1 MILSPALT
9 LVGKAKPVLKGR
21 KIGALV
27 TDGADG
33 DRLQALRDALEREG
47 AELAIVA
54 PKIGGV
60 RLKSGK
66 HLATDMALS
75 GAPSVFFDAVAIFA
89 SAEGIKPL
97 LKNSAAIDWVR
108 DAFGHLKVIGH
119 TSAAQ
124 PLFAKASIADDLDEG
139 VIELDGR
146 RECRAI
152 HRGREAAARVG
163 SRGSPLRKRRMT
175 AASTAPASAEVI
187 SLADDRASIRRRLLQ
202 RSARDVAEKAFARA
216 GDYDEDGAYPAA
228 DVAALHESGLLT
240 AVLPVKC
247 GGAGLT
253 GLSLSEVLRSIGSG
267 SLPLGRLFEGHVNA
281 LELVL
286 RYGND
291 RRVELVAEEA
301 RAGKLFGV
309 WNTDD
314 ANGLRLIH
322 RHGRSW
328 LEGRKV
334 LASGAGHIERPLVTA
349 TDENGR
355 RLIVLPKLGVPDR
368 ADLSRWTAQG
378 MRASA
383 TGAVDFT
390 GVEIEPMEIVGREG
404 DYERQPWF
412 SAGAWRFAAVHLG
425 GMERLFDLLR
435 RHLQE
440 TNRGQDP
447 HQAARLGR
455 AAMAVETA
463 RLWVAQAAST
473 TEAPLG
479 SRAPE
484 QLVAYVNLARL
495 AVEAA
500 ALDLMQLAQRSV
512 GLQAFMRPNPIERI
526 SRDLATYLR
535 QPGPDRALT
544 DAAAW
549 VLAQPV
555 GAQDL
560 WR

>member
-1 MILSPALT
+1 
-9 LVGKAKPVLKGR
+9 
-21 KIGALV
+21 
-27 TDGADG
+27 
-33 DRLQALRDALEREG
+33 
-47 AELAIVA
+47 
-54 PKIGGV
+54 
-60 RLKSGK
+60 
-66 HLATDMALS
+66 
-75 GAPSVFFDAVAIFA
+75 
-89 SAEGIKPL
+89 
-97 LKNSAAIDWVR
+97 
-108 DAFGHLKVIGH
+108 
-119 TSAAQ
+119 
-124 PLFAKASIADDLDEG
+124 
-139 VIELDGR
+139 
-146 RECRAI
+146 
-152 HRGREAAARVG
+152 
-163 SRGSPLRKRRMT
+163 MT
-175 AASTAPASAEVI
+175 AASAAPTSAEVI
-187 SLADDRASIRRRLLQ
+187 SLSAERASIRSRLLQ
-202 RSARDVAEKAFARA
+202 GRAREVGEKAFARA
-216 GDYDEDGAYPAA
+216 GAYDEDGAFPDA
-228 DVAALHESGLLT
+228 DVNALHESGVLT
-240 AVLPVKC
+240 AVLPVSY
-247 GGAGLT
+247 GGAGLS
-253 GLSLSEVLRSIGSG
+253 GLCLSEVLQSIGSG

-286 RYGND
+286 RYGD
-291 RRVELVAEEA
+291 QEQVDLIAEEA

-322 RHGRSW
+322 RYGRSW

-355 RLIVLPKLGVPDR
+355 RLIVLPRLGAPAR
-368 ADLSRWTAQG
+368 ADLSRWTAHG

-390 GVEIEPMEIVGREG
+390 DVEIDRIEIVGGKG

-425 GMERLFDLLR
+425 GMKRLFDLLR
-435 RHLQE
+435 KHLQE

-447 HQAARLGR
+447 HQAARLGQ
-455 AAMAVETA
+455 ATMAVETA
-463 RLWVAQAAST
+463 RLWVAQAASS

-479 SRAPE
+479 SRAPD

-495 AVEAA
+495 SVEAA
-500 ALDLMQLAQRSV
+500 ALELMQLVQRSV

-549 VLAQPV
+549 ILAQPV
-555 GAQDL
+555 AVQDL

>member
-1 MILSPALT
+1 
-9 LVGKAKPVLKGR
+9 
-21 KIGALV
+21 
-27 TDGADG
+27 
-33 DRLQALRDALEREG
+33 
-47 AELAIVA
+47 
-54 PKIGGV
+54 
-60 RLKSGK
+60 
-66 HLATDMALS
+66 
-75 GAPSVFFDAVAIFA
+75 
-89 SAEGIKPL
+89 
-97 LKNSAAIDWVR
+97 
-108 DAFGHLKVIGH
+108 
-119 TSAAQ
+119 
-124 PLFAKASIADDLDEG
+124 
-139 VIELDGR
+139 
-146 RECRAI
+146 
-152 HRGREAAARVG
+152 
-163 SRGSPLRKRRMT
+163 MT
-175 AASTAPASAEVI
+175 AATASQPSAEVI
-187 SLADDRASIRRRLLQ
+187 SLTDERASIRWRLLQ
-202 RSARDVAEKAFARA
+202 RSARDVSEKAFARA
-216 GDYDEDGAYPAA
+216 GEYDEDGAFPAA
-228 DVAALHESGLLT
+228 DVAALHEAGLLT
-240 AVLPVKC
+240 AVLPLKF

-253 GLSLSEVLRSIGSG
+253 GLSLSEVLRSVGSG

-291 RRVELVAEEA
+291 RRVKLVAEEA
-301 RAGKLFGV
+301 QAGKLFGV

-355 RLIVLPKLGVPDR
+355 RMIVLPKLGAPDR
-368 ADLSRWTAQG
+368 ADVSRWSAQG

-390 GVEIEPMEIVGREG
+390 GVEIQPLEIVGREG

-412 SAGAWRFAAVHLG
+412 SSGAWRFTAVHLG

-440 TNRGQDP
+440 TDRGHDP

-473 TEAPLG
+473 TEGSLG

-549 VLAQPV
+549 LLAQPV
-555 GAQDL
+555 SAQDL

>member
-1 MILSPALT
+1 
-9 LVGKAKPVLKGR
+9 
-21 KIGALV
+21 
-27 TDGADG
+27 
-33 DRLQALRDALEREG
+33 
-47 AELAIVA
+47 
-54 PKIGGV
+54 
-60 RLKSGK
+60 
-66 HLATDMALS
+66 
-75 GAPSVFFDAVAIFA
+75 
-89 SAEGIKPL
+89 
-97 LKNSAAIDWVR
+97 
-108 DAFGHLKVIGH
+108 
-119 TSAAQ
+119 
-124 PLFAKASIADDLDEG
+124 
-139 VIELDGR
+139 
-146 RECRAI
+146 
-152 HRGREAAARVG
+152 
-163 SRGSPLRKRRMT
+163 MT
-175 AASTAPASAEVI
+175 AVSAVPASAEVI
-187 SLADDRASIRRRLLQ
+187 SLADERASIRRRLLQ
-202 RSARDVAEKAFARA
+202 RSARDVAEQAFARA

-228 DVAALHESGLLT
+228 DVAALHASGLLT
-240 AVLPVKC
+240 AALPLKY

-253 GLSLSEVLRSIGSG
+253 GVSLSEILRSIGSG

-286 RYGND
+286 RYGNHQ
-291 RRVELVAEEA
+291 RTQLVADEA
-301 RAGKLFGV
+301 RAGTLFGV

-328 LEGRKV
+328 LEGRKI

-355 RLIVLPKLGVPDR
+355 RLMVLPKMGGSDR

-390 GVEIEPMEIVGREG
+390 GVEIEPIEIVGGEG

-440 TNRGQDP
+440 TTRGQDP

-463 RLWVAQAAST
+463 ALWLAKAASS

-495 AVEAA
+495 SVEAA
-500 ALDLMQLAQRSV
+500 ALELMQLVQRSV

-549 VLAQPV
+549 ILAQPV
-555 GAQDL
+555 SVQDL

>member
-1 MILSPALT
+1 
-9 LVGKAKPVLKGR
+9 
-21 KIGALV
+21 
-27 TDGADG
+27 
-33 DRLQALRDALEREG
+33 
-47 AELAIVA
+47 
-54 PKIGGV
+54 
-60 RLKSGK
+60 
-66 HLATDMALS
+66 
-75 GAPSVFFDAVAIFA
+75 
-89 SAEGIKPL
+89 
-97 LKNSAAIDWVR
+97 
-108 DAFGHLKVIGH
+108 
-119 TSAAQ
+119 
-124 PLFAKASIADDLDEG
+124 
-139 VIELDGR
+139 
-146 RECRAI
+146 
-152 HRGREAAARVG
+152 
-163 SRGSPLRKRRMT
+163 MT
-175 AASTAPASAEVI
+175 AVSAVPASADVI
-187 SLADDRASIRRRLLQ
+187 SLPDERESIRRRLLQ
-202 RSARDVAEKAFARA
+202 RSAREVAEQAFARA
-216 GDYDEDGAYPAA
+216 DDYDEDGAYPAA

-240 AVLPVKC
+240 AVLPLKYR
-247 GGAGLT
+247 GAGLT
-253 GLSLSEVLRSIGSG
+253 GLSLSEILRSIGSG

-286 RYGND
+286 RYGNHQRID
-291 RRVELVAEEA
+291 LVAAET

-328 LEGRKV
+328 LEGRKI

-355 RLIVLPKLGVPDR
+355 RLMVLPKMAGSDR
-368 ADLSRWTAQG
+368 ADLSAWRAQG

-390 GVEIEPMEIVGREG
+390 GVEIEPIEIVGREG

-447 HQAARLGR
+447 HQAARLGG
-455 AAMAVETA
+455 AAMATETA
-463 RLWVAQAAST
+463 RLWVTQAASIA
-473 TEAPLG
+473 EAPLG

-495 AVEAA
+495 AVEAG
-500 ALDLMQLAQRSV
+500 ALDLMQLVQRSV
-512 GLQAFMRPNPIERI
+512 GLQAFLRPNPIERI

-544 DAAAW
+544 DAATW
-549 VLAQPV
+549 ILAQPV

>member
-1 MILSPALT
+1 VIAM
-9 LVGKAKPVLKGR
+9 
-21 KIGALV
+21 GAV
-27 TDGADG
+27 
-33 DRLQALRDALEREG
+33 
-47 AELAIVA
+47 
-54 PKIGGV
+54 
-60 RLKSGK
+60 
-66 HLATDMALS
+66 
-75 GAPSVFFDAVAIFA
+75 
-89 SAEGIKPL
+89 
-97 LKNSAAIDWVR
+97 
-108 DAFGHLKVIGH
+108 
-119 TSAAQ
+119 
-124 PLFAKASIADDLDEG
+124 
-139 VIELDGR
+139 
-146 RECRAI
+146 
-152 HRGREAAARVG
+152 
-163 SRGSPLRKRRMT
+163 
-175 AASTAPASAEVI
+175 PASAEVI
-187 SLADDRASIRRRLLQ
+187 SLADERASMRRRLLQ
-202 RSARDVAEKAFARA
+202 RSARDVAEKAFSRA
-216 GDYDEDGAYPAA
+216 HEYDEDGAYPAA
-228 DVAALHESGLLT
+228 DVVALHEFGLLT

-247 GGAGLT
+247 GGAGLS
-253 GLSLSEVLRSIGSG
+253 GLCLSEVLRSIGSG

-286 RYGND
+286 RYGNHQ
-291 RRVELVAEEA
+291 RIELVAEEA
-301 RAGKLFGV
+301 RAGRLFGV

-328 LEGRKV
+328 LEGRKI

-349 TDENGR
+349 TNEDGR
-355 RLIVLPKLGVPDR
+355 RLMVLPKLDPSR

-390 GVEIEPMEIVGREG
+390 GVEIKPLEIVGREG

-447 HQAARLGR
+447 HQAARMGG
-455 AAMAVETA
+455 AAMAIETA
-463 RLWVAQAAST
+463 RLWITQAAT
-473 TEAPLG
+473 IAEAPLG

-500 ALDLMQLAQRSV
+500 ALDLMQLVQRSV
-512 GLQAFMRPNPIERI
+512 GLQAFLRPNPIERI

-544 DAAAW
+544 DAATW
-549 VLAQPV
+549 ILAQPV
-555 GAQDL
+555 GVQDL

>member
-1 MILSPALT
+1 MP
-9 LVGKAKPVLKGR
+9 
-21 KIGALV
+21 
-27 TDGADG
+27 
-33 DRLQALRDALEREG
+33 
-47 AELAIVA
+47 
-54 PKIGGV
+54 
-60 RLKSGK
+60 
-66 HLATDMALS
+66 
-75 GAPSVFFDAVAIFA
+75 
-89 SAEGIKPL
+89 
-97 LKNSAAIDWVR
+97 
-108 DAFGHLKVIGH
+108 
-119 TSAAQ
+119 
-124 PLFAKASIADDLDEG
+124 
-139 VIELDGR
+139 R
-146 RECRAI
+146 RE
-152 HRGREAAARVG
+152 
-163 SRGSPLRKRRMT
+163 RRMT
-175 AASTAPASAEVI
+175 AVSAEPASAEVI
-187 SLADDRASIRRRLLQ
+187 SLVAERASIRRILLQ
-202 RSARDVAEKAFARA
+202 RLARDVAEKAFARA
-216 GDYDEDGAYPAA
+216 SEYDEDGAYPAA
-228 DVAALHESGLLT
+228 DVVALHESGLLT
-240 AVLPVKC
+240 AILPAKL

-291 RRVELVAEEA
+291 QRMQLVAGEA

-328 LEGRKV
+328 LEGRKI
-334 LASGAGHIERPLVTA
+334 LASGAGQIERPLVTA
-349 TDENGR
+349 IDENGR
-355 RLIVLPKLGVPDR
+355 RLMVLPKVGGSER
-368 ADLSRWTAQG
+368 ADVSGWRAQG

-390 GVEIEPMEIVGREG
+390 GVEIAPLEIVGCEG

-425 GMERLFDLLR
+425 GMERIFDLLR
-435 RHLQE
+435 RHLEE
-440 TNRGQDP
+440 TNRGKDP
-447 HQAARLGR
+447 HQAARVGR

-463 RLWVAQAAST
+463 RLWVAQAATITS
-473 TEAPLG
+473 APLG
-479 SRAPE
+479 SRPPE

-500 ALDLMQLAQRSV
+500 ALDLMQLVQRSV
-512 GLQAFMRPNPIERI
+512 GLQAFLRPNPIERI

-544 DAAAW
+544 DAATW
-549 VLAQPV
+549 MLAQP
-555 GAQDL
+555 GSIQDL

>member
-1 MILSPALT
+1 
-9 LVGKAKPVLKGR
+9 
-21 KIGALV
+21 
-27 TDGADG
+27 
-33 DRLQALRDALEREG
+33 
-47 AELAIVA
+47 
-54 PKIGGV
+54 
-60 RLKSGK
+60 
-66 HLATDMALS
+66 
-75 GAPSVFFDAVAIFA
+75 
-89 SAEGIKPL
+89 
-97 LKNSAAIDWVR
+97 
-108 DAFGHLKVIGH
+108 
-119 TSAAQ
+119 
-124 PLFAKASIADDLDEG
+124 
-139 VIELDGR
+139 
-146 RECRAI
+146 
-152 HRGREAAARVG
+152 
-163 SRGSPLRKRRMT
+163 MT
-175 AASTAPASAEVI
+175 AASAAPASAEVI
-187 SLADDRASIRRRLLQ
+187 SLADERASIRRRLLH
-202 RSARDVAEKAFARA
+202 RSARDIAEKAFARA
-216 GDYDEDGAYPAA
+216 GEYDEDGAYPAA
-228 DVAALHESGLLT
+228 DVAALRESGLLT
-240 AVLPVKC
+240 AVFPAKF

-253 GLSLSEVLRSIGSG
+253 GLSLGEVLRSIGSG
-267 SLPLGRLFEGHVNA
+267 SLPLGRLFEGHVNT

-286 RYGND
+286 RYGDD
-291 RRVELVAEEA
+291 RRVELVADEA
-301 RAGKLFGV
+301 RAGNLFGV

-314 ANGLRLIH
+314 ANGMRLIH

-349 TDENGR
+349 TDEEGR
-355 RLIVLPKLGVPDR
+355 RLMVLPKLDPGR

-390 GVEIEPMEIVGREG
+390 GVEIEPIEIVGREG

-447 HQAARLGR
+447 HQAARMGG
-455 AAMAVETA
+455 AAMAIETA
-463 RLWVAQAAST
+463 RLWVTQAAT
-473 TEAPLG
+473 IAEAPLG
-479 SRAPE
+479 SEAPE

-500 ALDLMQLAQRSV
+500 ALDLMQLVQRSV
-512 GLQAFMRPNPIERI
+512 GLQAFLRPNPIERI

-549 VLAQPV
+549 ILGQPASV
-555 GAQDL
+555 QDL

>member
-1 MILSPALT
+1 MSPAN
-9 LVGKAKPVLKGR
+9 P
-21 KIGALV
+21 
-27 TDGADG
+27 
-33 DRLQALRDALEREG
+33 
-47 AELAIVA
+47 
-54 PKIGGV
+54 
-60 RLKSGK
+60 
-66 HLATDMALS
+66 
-75 GAPSVFFDAVAIFA
+75 
-89 SAEGIKPL
+89 
-97 LKNSAAIDWVR
+97 
-108 DAFGHLKVIGH
+108 
-119 TSAAQ
+119 
-124 PLFAKASIADDLDEG
+124 
-139 VIELDGR
+139 
-146 RECRAI
+146 
-152 HRGREAAARVG
+152 
-163 SRGSPLRKRRMT
+163 
-175 AASTAPASAEVI
+175 APASAEVI
-187 SLADDRASIRRRLLQ
+187 SLSDERASIRRRLL
-202 RSARDVAEKAFARA
+202 RGRAREVGERAFARA
-216 GDYDEDGAYPAA
+216 GAYDEDGAFPVA
-228 DVAALHESGLLT
+228 DVNALHESGLLT
-240 AVLPVKC
+240 AVFPLRS
-247 GGAGLT
+247 GGAGLS
-253 GLSLSEVLRSIGSG
+253 GLFLSEVLQSIGSG

-286 RYGND
+286 RYGD
-291 RRVELVAEEA
+291 QEQVDLVAEEA
-301 RAGKLFGV
+301 RAGRMFGV

-322 RHGRSW
+322 RYGRSW
-328 LEGRKV
+328 LEGRKI

-355 RLIVLPKLGVPDR
+355 RLIVLPRLGASER
-368 ADLSRWTAQG
+368 ADLSAWKAHG

-390 GVEIEPMEIVGREG
+390 GVDIEPIEIVGGEG

-440 TNRGQDP
+440 TDRGKDP

-463 RLWVAQAAST
+463 RLWVAEAAST
-473 TEAPLG
+473 TDAPLG

-495 AVEAA
+495 SVEAA
-500 ALDLMQLAQRSV
+500 ALELMQLVQRSI

-544 DAAAW
+544 EAAAW
-549 VLAQPV
+549 ILAQPV
-555 GAQDL
+555 SVLDL

>member
-1 MILSPALT
+1 
-9 LVGKAKPVLKGR
+9 
-21 KIGALV
+21 
-27 TDGADG
+27 
-33 DRLQALRDALEREG
+33 
-47 AELAIVA
+47 
-54 PKIGGV
+54 
-60 RLKSGK
+60 
-66 HLATDMALS
+66 
-75 GAPSVFFDAVAIFA
+75 
-89 SAEGIKPL
+89 
-97 LKNSAAIDWVR
+97 
-108 DAFGHLKVIGH
+108 
-119 TSAAQ
+119 
-124 PLFAKASIADDLDEG
+124 
-139 VIELDGR
+139 
-146 RECRAI
+146 
-152 HRGREAAARVG
+152 
-163 SRGSPLRKRRMT
+163 MT
-175 AASTAPASAEVI
+175 AASAGAPASAEVI
-187 SLADDRASIRRRLLQ
+187 SLADERASNRRRLLH
-202 RSARDVAEKAFARA
+202 RSARDIAEKAFARA
-216 GDYDEDGAYPAA
+216 GEYDEDGAYPAA
-228 DVAALHESGLLT
+228 DVAALRESGLLT
-240 AVLPVKC
+240 AVLPAKF

-253 GLSLSEVLRSIGSG
+253 GLSLGEVLRSIGSG
-267 SLPLGRLFEGHVNA
+267 SLPLGRLFEGHVNT

-286 RYGND
+286 RYGDD
-291 RRVELVAEEA
+291 RRVELVADEA
-301 RAGKLFGV
+301 RAGNLFGV

-314 ANGLRLIH
+314 ANGMRLIH

-349 TDENGR
+349 TDEEGR
-355 RLIVLPKLGVPDR
+355 RLMVLPKLDPGR

-390 GVEIEPMEIVGREG
+390 GVEIEPIEIVGREG

-447 HQAARLGR
+447 HQAARMGG
-455 AAMAVETA
+455 AAMAIETA
-463 RLWVAQAAST
+463 RLWVTQAAT
-473 TEAPLG
+473 IAEAPVG
-479 SRAPE
+479 SGAPE

-500 ALDLMQLAQRSV
+500 ALDLMQRVQRSV
-512 GLQAFMRPNPIERI
+512 GLQAFLRPNPIERI

-549 VLAQPV
+549 ILGQPASV
-555 GAQDL
+555 QDL

>member
-1 MILSPALT
+1 
-9 LVGKAKPVLKGR
+9 
-21 KIGALV
+21 
-27 TDGADG
+27 
-33 DRLQALRDALEREG
+33 
-47 AELAIVA
+47 
-54 PKIGGV
+54 
-60 RLKSGK
+60 
-66 HLATDMALS
+66 
-75 GAPSVFFDAVAIFA
+75 
-89 SAEGIKPL
+89 
-97 LKNSAAIDWVR
+97 
-108 DAFGHLKVIGH
+108 
-119 TSAAQ
+119 
-124 PLFAKASIADDLDEG
+124 
-139 VIELDGR
+139 
-146 RECRAI
+146 
-152 HRGREAAARVG
+152 
-163 SRGSPLRKRRMT
+163 MT
-175 AASTAPASAEVI
+175 AAPASAKVI
-187 SLADDRASIRRRLLQ
+187 SFSDERASMRRRLLQ
-202 RSARDVAEKAFARA
+202 KHARGIGEKAFARA
-216 GDYDEDGAYPAA
+216 GAYDEDGAYPAA
-228 DVAALHESGLLT
+228 DVTALHESGLLT
-240 AVLPVKC
+240 AVLPVNY
-247 GGAGLT
+247 GGTALL

-281 LELVL
+281 VELVV
-286 RYGND
+286 RYGD
-291 RRVELVAEEA
+291 HQRVELVAEEA
-301 RAGKLFGV
+301 RAGKIFGV

-314 ANGLRLIH
+314 SNGLRLIH

-334 LASGAGHIERPLVTA
+334 LASGAGHIERPLITA

-355 RLIVLPKLGVPDR
+355 RLMVLPKLDAPGR
-368 ADLSRWTAQG
+368 ADLSGWTAQG

-390 GVEIEPMEIVGREG
+390 GTEIEPIEIVGREG

-447 HQAARLGR
+447 HQAARMGG
-455 AAMAVETA
+455 AAMAIETA
-463 RLWVAQAAST
+463 RLWVTQAAT
-473 TEAPLG
+473 IAEATLG
-479 SRAPE
+479 SRAPK

-500 ALDLMQLAQRSV
+500 ALDLMQLVQRSV
-512 GLQAFMRPNPIERI
+512 GLQAFLRPNPIERI

-549 VLAQPV
+549 ILARPAGV
-555 GAQDL
+555 QDL

>member
-1 MILSPALT
+1 MT
-9 LVGKAKPVLKGR
+9 
-21 KIGALV
+21 
-27 TDGADG
+27 T
-33 DRLQALRDALEREG
+33 
-47 AELAIVA
+47 
-54 PKIGGV
+54 
-60 RLKSGK
+60 
-66 HLATDMALS
+66 
-75 GAPSVFFDAVAIFA
+75 A
-89 SAEGIKPL
+89 SA
-97 LKNSAAIDWVR
+97 
-108 DAFGHLKVIGH
+108 
-119 TSAAQ
+119 
-124 PLFAKASIADDLDEG
+124 
-139 VIELDGR
+139 
-146 RECRAI
+146 
-152 HRGREAAARVG
+152 
-163 SRGSPLRKRRMT
+163 
-175 AASTAPASAEVI
+175 APASGEVI
-187 SLADDRASIRRRLLQ
+187 SLSDERASIRRRLLQ
-202 RSARDVAEKAFARA
+202 KRAREVGEKAFSRA
-216 GDYDEDGAYPAA
+216 GAYDEDGAFPAG
-228 DVAALHESGLLT
+228 DVNALHDSGLLT
-240 AVLPVKC
+240 AVLPAKW
-247 GGAGLT
+247 GGAGLS
-253 GLSLSEVLRSIGSG
+253 GLALSEILQSIGSG

-286 RYGND
+286 RYGNHQL
-291 RRVELVAEEA
+291 VELVAEEA
-301 RAGKLFGV
+301 RAGRLFGV

-322 RHGRSW
+322 RYGRSW

-355 RLIVLPKLGVPDR
+355 RLIVLPRLGAPDR
-368 ADLSRWTAQG
+368 ADVSRWTAQG

-455 AAMAVETA
+455 AAMAVETG

-473 TEAPLG
+473 TEDPLG

-500 ALDLMQLAQRSV
+500 ALDLMQLVQRSI

-544 DAAAW
+544 DSAAW
-549 VLAQPV
+549 TLAQPV
-555 GAQDL
+555 GVQDL

>member
-1 MILSPALT
+1 MT
-9 LVGKAKPVLKGR
+9 R
-21 KIGALV
+21 
-27 TDGADG
+27 
-33 DRLQALRDALEREG
+33 
-47 AELAIVA
+47 
-54 PKIGGV
+54 
-60 RLKSGK
+60 
-66 HLATDMALS
+66 
-75 GAPSVFFDAVAIFA
+75 A
-89 SAEGIKPL
+89 SA
-97 LKNSAAIDWVR
+97 
-108 DAFGHLKVIGH
+108 
-119 TSAAQ
+119 
-124 PLFAKASIADDLDEG
+124 
-139 VIELDGR
+139 
-146 RECRAI
+146 
-152 HRGREAAARVG
+152 
-163 SRGSPLRKRRMT
+163 
-175 AASTAPASAEVI
+175 APAFAEVI
-187 SLADDRASIRRRLLQ
+187 SLSDERASIRKQLLQ
-202 RSARDVAEKAFARA
+202 RSAREVAEKAFARA
-216 GDYDEDGAYPAA
+216 DDYDEDGAYPAA
-228 DVAALHESGLLT
+228 DVAVLHEAGLLT
-240 AVLPVKC
+240 AVLPMKC

-267 SLPLGRLFEGHVNA
+267 SLPLGRLLEGHVNA

-286 RYGND
+286 RYGNHE
-291 RRVELVAEEA
+291 RIELVAEEA
-301 RAGKLFGV
+301 RAGKMFGV

-314 ANGLRLIH
+314 SNGLRLIH
-322 RHGRSW
+322 RDGRSW

-334 LASGAGHIERPLVTA
+334 LASGAGRIERPLVTA
-349 TDENGR
+349 TDEDGR
-355 RLIVLPKLGVPDR
+355 RLMVLPKLDAPDR
-368 ADLSRWTAQG
+368 ADLSGWRAQG

-390 GVEIEPMEIVGREG
+390 GVEIKPIEMVGREG

-463 RLWVAQAAST
+463 RLWVAQAAT
-473 TEAPLG
+473 ITEAPLG
-479 SRAPE
+479 SREPE

-500 ALDLMQLAQRSV
+500 ALDLMQLVQRSV
-512 GLQAFMRPNPIERI
+512 GLHAFLRPSPIERI

-549 VLAQPV
+549 ILTQPV